1 MKNDNI
7 LEEIKA
13 RTDIVEFIS
22 DYVPLK
28 KSGQNFKGLCP
39 FHSEKTPS
47 FMVSPAK
54 QIFHCFGCGAG
65 GDVVGFLMKQENLSF
80 PEALRYIAV
89 KAGITITDVPV
100 NKGLAEKREL
110 ILRANDAAMNF
121 FMQALHDSRKAS
133 AYLQH
138 REIDRE
144 SIETFSLGYA
154 PDERNRLY
162 QHLKKSGFT
171 DALLLEAGLVVAG
184 ARRSD
189 SPSEEYRDLFRNRI
203 IFPIYNLKKDV
214 IAFGGRVMDDALP
227 KYLNSPETVVF
238 KKGESLFAIHLAKD
252 EIRLKG
258 YAVIVEGYLDAI
270 LCHCYGFQNTVAP
283 LGTALTPRQLQK
295 LKPLAKKVVLVFDGD
310 DAGISAAKR
319 SLAILA
325 ENDVTAKVLLL
336 PKGEDPDSFL
346 RKNGSRPFKKLLSD
360 ALSPVA
366 FLLKTTKGDR
376 VESVKEAVGMIA
388 AVKDL
393 IAADAMLAELADRTK
408 IHESVLRNELDSM
421 KKKSGSRSSEGIRRS
436 LKHTCGEEYLLLSA
450 VMAFPERAAALLSRL
465 DIGELKDATIR
476 SVFVKIKAAAGTP
489 SMSAL
494 LEEAGEAERTLITEL
509 SLNPGFDPDHVERI
523 IEDCLHTLRQ
533 KQFDDRKR
541 LADESG
547 DIALLDSLLKEKRKM
562 IKRICQ

>member
-1 MKNDNI
+1 MKTDNV

-28 KSGQNFKGLCP
+28 KSGQNYKGLCP

-47 FMVSPAK
+47 FMVSPVK

-80 PEALRYIAV
+80 PEALRYIAA

-100 NKGLAEKREL
+100 NKGLAEKREQ
-110 ILRANDAAMNF
+110 ILRANAAAVNF
-121 FMQALHDSRKAS
+121 FMRALHDSRKAS
-133 AYLQH
+133 AYLQQ
-138 REIDRE
+138 RGIDSD
-144 SIETFSLGYA
+144 SIETFCLGYA
-154 PDERNRLY
+154 PDERSRLY

-171 DALLLEAGLVVAG
+171 DALLLQAGLVVDSAY
-184 ARRSD
+184 RSD
-189 SPSEEYRDLFRNRI
+189 SPSKEYRDLFRNRI

-227 KYLNSPETVVF
+227 KYLNSPETIVF
-238 KKGESLFAIHLAKD
+238 KKGESLFAVDLAKD
-252 EIRLKG
+252 EIRKKG

-270 LCHCYGFQNTVAP
+270 LCHYCGFKNTVAP
-283 LGTALTPRQLQK
+283 LGTALTTRHLQK

-319 SLAILA
+319 SLAIVG

-346 RKNGSRPFKKLLSD
+346 RKNGNRPFQKLLSD

-376 VESVKEAVGMIA
+376 VEAVKEVIGIIA
-388 AVKDL
+388 TVKDL

-408 IHESVLRNELDSM
+408 IHEPVLRNELDTM
-421 KKKSGSRSSEGIRRS
+421 KKKSGPRTTGGIQHS
-436 LKHTCGEEYLLLSA
+436 LKRTCGEEYFLLSA
-450 VMAFPERAAALLSRL
+450 IMAFPEKAAPLLSRL
-465 DIGELKDATIR
+465 DIGVLKDATIR
-476 SVFVKIKAAAGTP
+476 SVFHKIKASAGSP

-494 LEEAGEAERTLITEL
+494 LDESDEAERALITEL
-509 SLNPGFDPDHVERI
+509 SLNPGFDPDHVERV
-523 IEDCLHTLRQ
+523 IEDCLHALKQ
-533 KQFDDRKR
+533 KQFDERNR

-562 IKRICQ
+562 IKRICL

>member
-1 MKNDNI
+1 MNNDNI

-28 KSGQNFKGLCP
+28 KSGQNYKGLCP

-80 PEALRYIAV
+80 PEALRYIAA
-89 KAGITITDVPV
+89 KAGITITNVPV
-100 NKGLAEKREL
+100 NKGLAEKREQ
-110 ILRANDAAMNF
+110 ILRANDAAVDF
-121 FMQALHDSRKAS
+121 FMRALHDSRKAS
-133 AYLQH
+133 AYLQQ
-138 REIDRE
+138 RGIDRE
-144 SIETFSLGYA
+144 SIKTFSLGYA
-154 PDERNRLY
+154 PDERSRLY
-162 QHLKKSGFT
+162 QHLTKSGFT
-171 DALLLEAGLVVAG
+171 DALLPEAGLVVAS
-184 ARRSD
+184 AHRSD
-189 SPSEEYRDLFRNRI
+189 SPSKEYRDLFRNRV

-252 EIRLKG
+252 EIRMKG

-270 LCHCYGFQNTVAP
+270 LCHYCGFKNTVAP
-283 LGTALTPRQLQK
+283 LGTALTTRHLQK

-319 SLAILA
+319 SLAIVG

-346 RKNGSRPFKKLLSD
+346 RKNGSRPFQKMLSD

-376 VESVKEAVGMIA
+376 VEAVKEVIGIIA
-388 AVKDL
+388 TVKDL

-408 IHESVLRNELDSM
+408 IHEPVLRNELDTM
-421 KKKSGSRSSEGIRRS
+421 KKKSGRRTAVGIQHS
-436 LKHTCGEEYLLLSA
+436 LKRTCGEEYFLLSA
-450 VMAFPERAAALLSRL
+450 IMAFPEKAAPLLSRL
-465 DIGELKDATIR
+465 DIGVLKDATIR
-476 SVFVKIKAAAGTP
+476 SVFHKIKSSAGSP
-489 SMSAL
+489 SMSVL
-494 LEEAGEAERTLITEL
+494 LDESDEAERALITEL
-509 SLNPGFDPDHVERI
+509 SLNPGFDPEHVERI
-523 IEDCLHTLRQ
+523 IEDCLHALRQ
-533 KQFDDRKR
+533 KQFDERNR

-562 IKRICQ
+562 IKRTCP

>member
-1 MKNDNI
+1 MNNDNI
-7 LEEIKA
+7 LDEIKA

-28 KSGQNFKGLCP
+28 KSGQNYKGLCP

-80 PEALRYIAV
+80 PEALRYIAT

-100 NKGLAEKREL
+100 NKGLAEKREQ
-110 ILRANDAAMNF
+110 ILRANDAAVDF
-121 FMQALHDSRKAS
+121 FMRALHDSRKAS
-133 AYLQH
+133 AYLQQ
-138 REIDRE
+138 RGIDRE
-144 SIETFSLGYA
+144 SIKTFSLGYA
-154 PDERNRLY
+154 PDERSRLY
-162 QHLKKSGFT
+162 QHLTKSGFT

-184 ARRSD
+184 AHQSD
-189 SPSEEYRDLFRNRI
+189 SSSKEYRDLFRNRI

-252 EIRLKG
+252 EIRMKG

-270 LCHCYGFQNTVAP
+270 LCHCYGFKNTVAP
-283 LGTALTPRQLQK
+283 LGTALTTRQLQK

-319 SLAILA
+319 SLAILG

-346 RKNGSRPFKKLLSD
+346 RKNGSGPFKKLLSD

-376 VESVKEAVGMIA
+376 VESVKEAIGMIA
-388 AVKDL
+388 TVRDL
-393 IAADAMLAELADRTK
+393 IAADAMLSELADRTK
-408 IHESVLRNELDSM
+408 IYESVLRNELDSM
-421 KKKSGSRSSEGIRRS
+421 KKKSGSRSAEGIRRS
-436 LKHTCGEEYLLLSA
+436 LKRTCGEEYFLLSA
-450 VMAFPERAAALLSRL
+450 VMAFPEKAAPLLSRL
-465 DIGELKDATIR
+465 DIGVLKDATIK
-476 SVFVKIKAAAGTP
+476 SVFHKIKASAGSP

-494 LEEAGEAERTLITEL
+494 LDKSDEAERALITEL
-509 SLNPGFDPDHVERI
+509 SLNPGFDPEHVERV
-523 IEDCLHTLRQ
+523 IEDCLHALRQ
-533 KQFDDRKR
+533 KQFDERNR

-562 IKRICQ
+562 IKRICP